1 MVVEWKRGREDEPGP
16 STTVQNETD
25 SIIIAAL
32 KDERRERRQKMEQTR
47 GDAKGDYLSDS
58 DVEESDDDEGD
69 QGVAMRKSDDPI
81 QEDMVDMAHAKRR
94 ALRKGSGMDE
104 ENIGLVADIQRAEEG
119 YEIRKEVEKEHGIA
133 LEAFNLVEE
142 RERGYFDKEGNYVER
157 APEEEEGEEEDAW
170 LADGQDKDIVDDVT
184 RKKIEDRMKQSL
196 EEDNGDMSAVDIARI
211 QYKISDI
218 LQQGESVAVALK
230 RLAGPTHRRKN
241 TRDENKNIPAHSQD
255 QIDFDLLTEY
265 ATILLDAGETDV
277 YVKDKAYFQR
287 AASVYIDIDDDD
299 IKLFGQRQSLSSEDE
314 SEDMFASDSEPDPN
328 LEKRN
333 KKQKKEGTDF
343 SDWPI
348 KEIKRFCEEH
358 GKTCT
363 GITEKEDLVHLAC
376 EVERDLAE
384 RVQKAASANTDEP
397 MVTNGAIFDSKSG
410 HWMSQD
416 RLFFWDQ
423 TQQSW
428 KPTNK

>member
-1 MVVEWKRGREDEPGP
+1 MVMERKRGRGLEDEPGP
-16 STTVQNETD
+16 SKNVQNETD
-25 SIIIAAL
+25 KIVAAAL
-32 KDERRERRQKMEQTR
+32 KDERRERRQKMEKTK

-58 DVEESDDDEGD
+58 DVGESDDEGEQD
-69 QGVAMRKSDDPI
+69 VEMRKNDDPI
-81 QEDMVDMAHAKRR
+81 QEDMVDVAHAKRQ
-94 ALRKGSGMDE
+94 AMRKGKGMNE
-104 ENIGLVADIQRAEEG
+104 EDIGLVADIQRAEEG

-142 RERGYFDKEGNYVER
+142 RERGYFDKEGNYVEK

-170 LADGQDKDIVDDVT
+170 LADGQDKDIVDDTT
-184 RKKIEDRMKQSL
+184 RRKIEDRMRQ
-196 EEDNGDMSAVDIARI
+196 EVGEDTEDMSAVDIARI
-211 QYKISDI
+211 QYKISNI
-218 LQQGESVAVALK
+218 LQHGESVAVALK
-230 RLAGPTHRRKN
+230 RLAGPLQRRKGG
-241 TRDENKNIPAHSQD
+241 NKGAPLTQD
-255 QIDFDLLTEY
+255 KVDFDSLTEY

-277 YVKDKAYFQR
+277 YSKDKAYFQR

-299 IKLFGQRQSLSSEDE
+299 KKRFGQTQFPLSEEE
-314 SEDMFASDSEPDPN
+314 SEDMFASDSEAP
-328 LEKRN
+328 LEKEK

-363 GITEKEDLVHLAC
+363 GITEKDELVRFAS

-384 RVQKAASANTDEP
+384 RVQKAASSSA
-397 MVTNGAIFDSKSG
+397 NGAIFDAKSG

-416 RLFFWDQ
+416 RLFFWDDTKQ
-423 TQQSW
+423 CWQ
-428 KPTNK
+428 PTNQ